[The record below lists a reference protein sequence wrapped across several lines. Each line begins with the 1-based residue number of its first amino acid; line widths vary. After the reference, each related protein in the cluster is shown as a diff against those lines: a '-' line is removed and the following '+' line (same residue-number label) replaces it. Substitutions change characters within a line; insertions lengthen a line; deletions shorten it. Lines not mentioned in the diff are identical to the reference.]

1 MIAWGVGGTV
11 FSTVTGAVLGFV
23 TGNPLSGLVI
33 GVVVGMVVLV
43 VLALQAVRVAS
54 AGNPAPASSTPRS
67 SALSTTDIRNDAFA
81 EAGRIAQRVQP
92 DSGDERL
99 REEIQRLRDE
109 NERLRAE
116 NEQYASQPDAD
127 QLKERCLTLSGEL
140 FGFADKRDE
149 TDPEKRPDRTPG
161 TWARSKEQGP
171 HDDETKKQYG
181 QRFAGRVAAS
191 LDAAE
196 RRDWVSSEERKT
208 LERNI
213 TATFRWQNP
222 TAYIREMAQ
231 RLEAF
236 GHRL

>member
-1 MIAWGVGGTV
+1 MFGIGTGIGSSIVGTV
-11 FSTVTGAVLGFV
+11 IGFFTG
-23 TGNPLSGLVI
+23 TPLAGLVI

-43 VLALQAVRVAS
+43 VFAVQAVKVAV
-54 AGNPAPASSTPRS
+54 AGNPAQISGPPQSTVP
-67 SALSTTDIRNDAFA
+67 STTRVRDDAFA
-81 EAGRIAQRVQP
+81 EANRIAQRIQP

-99 REEIQRLRDE
+99 RDEIQRLRDE
-109 NERLRAE
+109 NERLQAE
-116 NEQYASQPDAD
+116 NEQYASQPDAG

-196 RRDWVSSEERKT
+196 RRDWISSEERKT
-208 LERNI
+208 LEGNI
-213 TATFRWQNP
+213 KSSFRFQTP